1 MHLSTK
7 IQQWPIERL
16 IPYARNARTHS
27 AEQVAQVAAS
37 MREFGFTNPI
47 LIDGDS
53 GVIAGHAR
61 LQAAR
66 KLGLTEVP
74 VIVLDHLTATQK
86 RAYIL
91 VDNRLALNA
100 GWDDELLAAE
110 MATLRE
116 DEFDLDL
123 LGFDEEELRR
133 LVDEIDRKANDEPD
147 EEETSEPPVEPVTRA
162 GDLWL
167 IGKHRLICG
176 DCRDGAIVG
185 QLLDERRVNVAITS
199 PPYASQRVYDAS
211 SGFTPIPPADYSSW
225 FRDVAANIQSFLS
238 PDGSYFLNIKEHAED
253 GQRSLYVKDLVIAH
267 QRQWGW
273 RFVDEFCWRN
283 TANGVPGGW
292 PNRFKNAWEPVF
304 HFTRSERIKFRPEAV
319 SHESEDV
326 VVYSP
331 DNPKA
336 PSGSGL
342 LGCGADKVAG
352 LARPSNVIE
361 VKAEGGQGD
370 HSAPFP
376 RALVEFFVQAFSDR
390 GDLVFDPFL
399 GSGTSMAAAH
409 VLGRIGCGCEISPA
423 YCDVILRRMVRLTG
437 LEAVLA
443 ATGQSFSQAAQERI
457 TGEDRSPKEAL

>member
-123 LGFDEEELRR
+123 LGFDRR
-133 LVDEIDRKANDEPD
+133 R
-147 EEETSEPPVEPVTRA
+147 T
-162 GDLWL
+162 
-167 IGKHRLICG
+167 
-176 DCRDGAIVG
+176 
-185 QLLDERRVNVAITS
+185 
-199 PPYASQRVYDAS
+199 
-211 SGFTPIPPADYSSW
+211 
-225 FRDVAANIQSFLS
+225 
-238 PDGSYFLNIKEHAED
+238 
-253 GQRSLYVKDLVIAH
+253 
-267 QRQWGW
+267 
-273 RFVDEFCWRN
+273 
-283 TANGVPGGW
+283 
-292 PNRFKNAWEPVF
+292 
-304 HFTRSERIKFRPEAV
+304 
-319 SHESEDV
+319 
-326 VVYSP
+326 
-331 DNPKA
+331 A
-336 PSGSGL
+336 PSG
-342 LGCGADKVAG
+342 
-352 LARPSNVIE
+352 
-361 VKAEGGQGD
+361 
-370 HSAPFP
+370 
-376 RALVEFFVQAFSDR
+376 
-390 GDLVFDPFL
+390 
-399 GSGTSMAAAH
+399 
-409 VLGRIGCGCEISPA
+409 
-423 YCDVILRRMVRLTG
+423 
-437 LEAVLA
+437 
-443 ATGQSFSQAAQERI
+443 
-457 TGEDRSPKEAL
+457 

>member
-1 MHLSTK
+1 MTASTQ
-7 IQQWPIERL
+7 IQFWPLDRL
-16 IPYARNARTHS
+16 TPYGRNARTHS

-37 MREFGFTNPI
+37 IREFGFTNPI
-47 LIDGDS
+47 LVDS
-53 GVIAGHAR
+53 GFGVLAGHAR
-61 LQAAR
+61 LQAAS
-66 KLGLTEVP
+66 KLGLAEVP
-74 VIVLDHLTATQK
+74 VIVLGHLTETQK

-100 GWDDELLAAE
+100 SWDDEMLAGEVAALAE
-110 MATLRE
+110 E
-116 DEFDLDL
+116 QYDLDL
-123 LGFDEEELRR
+123 LGFDQEDLDRLLADVDQDAITGSEKEE
-133 LVDEIDRKANDEPD
+133 A
-147 EEETSEPPVEPVTRA
+147 SEPPVEPVTRA

-167 IGKHRLICG
+167 IGKHRLLCG
-176 DCRDGAIVG
+176 DCRDGATVG
-185 QLLDERRVNVAITS
+185 QLLDGRKANVAITS
-199 PPYASQRVYDAS
+199 PPYASQRVYDAT

-225 FRDVAANIQSFLS
+225 FREVAANIRSFLS

-253 GQRSLYVKDLVIAH
+253 GERSLYVKDLVIAH

-376 RALVEFFVQAFSDR
+376 RALVEFFVQAFSDP

-399 GSGTSMAAAH
+399 GSGTSIAAAH
-409 VLGRIGCGCEISPA
+409 ILGRTGCGCEISPA
-423 YCDVILRRMVRLTG
+423 YCDLIIGRIEKLTG
-437 LEAVLA
+437 QEAVLS
-443 ATGQSFSQAAQERI
+443 ATGESFSQVSTERL
-457 TGEDRSPKEAL
+457 GKRP